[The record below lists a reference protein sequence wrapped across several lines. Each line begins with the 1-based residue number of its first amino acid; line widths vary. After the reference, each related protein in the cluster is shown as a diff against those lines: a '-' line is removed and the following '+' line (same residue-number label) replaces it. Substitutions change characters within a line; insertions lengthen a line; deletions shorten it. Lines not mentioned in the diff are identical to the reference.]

1 MKFDLSKE
9 QHSIIKII
17 GIGGCGSNSVNHMYR
32 QGIKDVDFMVC
43 DTDRQALAISP
54 IQAKIQLGA
63 SLTKGLGAGSRSEAY
78 ENEAI
83 ESIDEIKEIL
93 GSHTK
98 MVFIIAGM
106 GGGTGVVSAT
116 IIAKTAKEMGILTVG
131 IFTMPFS
138 FESKKRTRRADE
150 GTKNLRDCVDT
161 ILIIN
166 NDKLQEMFGN
176 CPLDYA
182 FEQADNAIA
191 AAVRGISE
199 AITIT
204 IKGKNS
210 IDFNDVKTVV
220 TGSGVYIMGPAK
232 ATGENRAI
240 KAVQNTISSPLLS
253 DNDITGATNIL
264 LNITYGANQILMVEF
279 TEILDYIEEKISV
292 GTEVIWGHELD
303 EKLEDDEI
311 SITII
316 AKSFPF
322 HH

>member
-17 GIGGCGSNSVNHMYR
+17 GIGGCGSNSVTHMYR

-63 SLTKGLGAGSRSEAY
+63 SLTKGLGTGSRSEAY

-106 GGGTGVVSAT
+106 GGGTGAVAAT

-138 FESKKRTRRADE
+138 FEGEKRTRRADE
-150 GTKNLRDCVDT
+150 AIKNLRDCVDT
-161 ILIIN
+161 ILVIN

-176 CPLDYA
+176 CPIGYA
-182 FEQADNAIA
+182 FEQADSAIA

-253 DNDITGATNIL
+253 DNDITGAANIL

-292 GTEVIWGHELD
+292 GTEVIWGHGLD

-316 AKSFPF
+316 AKSFTF

>member
-17 GIGGCGSNSVNHMYR
+17 GIGGCGSNSVTHMYR

-63 SLTKGLGAGSRSEAY
+63 SLTKGLGTGSRSEAY

-138 FESKKRTRRADE
+138 FEGEKRKRRADE
-150 GTKNLRDCVDT
+150 AIKNLRDCVDT
-161 ILIIN
+161 ILVIN

-176 CPLDYA
+176 CPLGYA

-253 DNDITGATNIL
+253 DNDITGAANIL
-264 LNITYGANQILMVEF
+264 LNITYGAKQILMVEV